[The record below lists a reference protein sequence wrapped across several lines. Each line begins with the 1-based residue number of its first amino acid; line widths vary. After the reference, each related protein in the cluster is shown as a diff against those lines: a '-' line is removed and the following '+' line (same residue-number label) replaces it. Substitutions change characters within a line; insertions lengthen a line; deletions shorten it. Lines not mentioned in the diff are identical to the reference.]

1 MLRTL
6 FFLTFLIIP
15 MSALSMK
22 TVAVIGGGGVGS
34 TLAKAI
40 QASGK
45 AQDVLIGARDP
56 LKTGEKLAKEG
67 MKELKVKALTEAIAS
82 SDILILATPGAHKDD
97 GIKDLAKSLGDVSGK
112 VIIDATNPLS
122 EFQDGLQIRWKQG
135 TSGGEKLQEYLPDS
149 LVYKV
154 SLLFIA
160 KLRTR
165 E

>member
-1 MLRTL
+1 
-6 FFLTFLIIP
+6 

-45 AQDVLIGARDP
+45 AQGILIGARDP
-56 LKTGEKLAKEG
+56 AKTGEKLSKEG
-67 MKELKVKALTEAIAS
+67 MGDLKVEAVTKAIAS
-82 SDILILATPGAHKDD
+82 SDILILATPSVHNDD
-97 GIKDLAKSLGDVSGK
+97 GIKELAKSLGDVAGK

-135 TSGGEKLQEYLPDS
+135 TSGGEKLQEYLPNS

-154 SLLFIA
+154 SLYL
-160 KLRTR
+160 TQNV